1 MSNQKNDV
9 QDDVVQEGKLLSAQ
23 ERIAFRMISTGNDLH
38 GQRALALL
46 AIDEGATQA
55 QAAQRAGLT
64 PGQVKYWLGKF
75 REIRLA
81 IFPDQ
86 VLVAAGQDPKVAQL
100 KPTEESKRA
109 PESSREA
116 GKKKKSKDTKKKK
129 AKKSKKKK
137 RTKKDKKQGKKS
149 KAKKGKD
156 EDKKKGKKKNK

>member
-1 MSNQKNDV
+1 MSNHI

-23 ERIAFRMISTGNDLH
+23 ERVAFRMISTGNDLH

-55 QAAQRAGLT
+55 QAAQQAGLT

-86 VLVAAGQDPKVAQL
+86 VLESAGQDPMGSQPEMAKEPPPAAE
-100 KPTEESKRA
+100 KP
-109 PESSREA
+109 
-116 GKKKKSKDTKKKK
+116 KKKGKSKKAKDTKKKK
-129 AKKSKKKK
+129 TKKSKNKKGK
-137 RTKKDKKQGKKS
+137 KVGKKKDKKEKN
-149 KAKKGKD
+149 KKGKS
-156 EDKKKGKKKNK
+156 KGKKKKKAS

>member
-1 MSNQKNDV
+1 MSNHI

-23 ERIAFRMISTGNDLH
+23 ERVAFRMISTGNDLH

-55 QAAQRAGLT
+55 QAAQQAGLT

-86 VLVAAGQDPKVAQL
+86 VLESVGQDPMGSQPEMAKEPPPAAE
-100 KPTEESKRA
+100 KP
-109 PESSREA
+109 
-116 GKKKKSKDTKKKK
+116 KKKGKSKKAKDTKKKK
-129 AKKSKKKK
+129 TKKSKKKK
-137 RTKKDKKQGKKS
+137 GKKAGKKKDKKAKNKQGK
-149 KAKKGKD
+149 G
-156 EDKKKGKKKNK
+156 KGKKKKKAS

>member
-9 QDDVVQEGKLLSAQ
+9 QDNVVQEGKLLSAQ
-23 ERIAFRMISTGNDLH
+23 ERVAFRMISTGNDLH

-46 AIDEGATQA
+46 AIDEGATQV

-64 PGQVKYWLGKF
+64 RGQVKYSLGKF

-86 VLVAAGQDPKVAQL
+86 VLEAAGQDPMHTQ
-100 KPTEESKRA
+100 
-109 PESSREA
+109 PEMAAEPPPAAEKSQKK
-116 GKKKKSKDTKKKK
+116 GKTKKAKDTKKKK

-137 RTKKDKKQGKKS
+137 
-149 KAKKGKD
+149 
-156 EDKKKGKKKNK
+156 GKKKKQESK

>member
-1 MSNQKNDV
+1 MSNENLNKDKNANRG
-9 QDDVVQEGKLLSAQ
+9 ESLLSAQ
-23 ERIAFRMISTGNDLH
+23 ERVAFRMISTGNDLH

-46 AIDEGATQA
+46 AIDEGATRA

-86 VLVAAGQDPKVAQL
+86 VLEAAGQDPLSSKS
-100 KPTEESKRA
+100 KMTEEPSPSTEKSLKK
-109 PESSREA
+109 EE
-116 GKKKKSKDTKKKK
+116 KKKSKDTKKKK

-137 RTKKDKKQGKKS
+137 
-149 KAKKGKD
+149 
-156 EDKKKGKKKNK
+156 GKKKNKQV

>member
-1 MSNQKNDV
+1 MSNHV

-23 ERIAFRMISTGNDLH
+23 ERVAFRMISTGNDLH

-46 AIDEGATQA
+46 AIDEGETQT

-86 VLVAAGQDPKVAQL
+86 VLASAGQPIKSEMEEEPAPAAK
-100 KPTEESKRA
+100 KPEKL
-109 PESSREA
+109 
-116 GKKKKSKDTKKKK
+116 GKSKQIKKTKKKK

-137 RTKKDKKQGKKS
+137 GKKAAKKKDKKAKN
-149 KAKKGKD
+149 KKG
-156 EDKKKGKKKNK
+156 KGKKKKKASK